1 MKTLCVFCGSNLGIR
16 PVHRER
22 AHEFGIQLARRGIRL
37 VYGGGQI
44 GLMGVLADAVLS
56 TGGVAIGVIPK
67 FLMIPEIAHSN
78 LTKLEVV
85 KDMHARKQRMFELSH
100 AFAVLPGGLGT
111 LDEAVEMIAW
121 GQLRLHEKPIVM
133 LGNDQFWAPFS
144 ALLDQLI
151 LEGFAPRRAERLF
164 TIADNIDQMIDIID
178 SGENYP

>member
-1 MKTLCVFCGSNLGIR
+1 M
-16 PVHRER
+16 HRER

-56 TGGVAIGVIPK
+56 NGGVAIGVIPK
-67 FLMIPEIAHSN
+67 FLMIPGIAHSN

-85 KDMHARKQRMFELSH
+85 KDMHARKQRMFELSN

-111 LDEAVEMIAW
+111 LDEAVEMITW

-133 LGNDQFWAPFS
+133 LGSDQFWAPFS

-164 TIADNIDQMIDIID
+164 TIADNINQMIDIID
-178 SGENYP
+178 NGENYP

>member
-1 MKTLCVFCGSNLGIR
+1 M
-16 PVHRER
+16 HRER

-56 TGGVAIGVIPK
+56 NGGVAIGVIPR
-67 FLMIPEIAHSN
+67 FLMIPGIAHLN

-85 KDMHARKQRMFELSH
+85 EDMHARKQRMFELSN

-111 LDEAVEMIAW
+111 LDEAVEMITW

-164 TIADNIDQMIDIID
+164 TIADNINQMIDIID